1 MKRNILAI
9 LTLLC
14 LHGCKTVED
23 PFLES
28 MNGRMPVSS
37 GNRELPVDLASASLT
52 GLGEMP
58 IGLRQTS
65 VDASTRQVLIWANT
79 TTIAG
84 ENTLTI
90 SQSSPPRSAPLKG
103 PDRSEITR
111 SLRSEFPGVA
121 MSIDS
126 SLRQNAYGVYGTAT
140 GKLGQTGGCVYA
152 WQNID
157 RTNSLVD
164 LRLRYCH
171 ASLGPERLAELLDG
185 LVLRHAPPLSAGPS
199 AAYGYQGASLATR
212 ANSDAITAD
221 TDVEV
226 AASEVLAPAKREKS
240 DDSGTA
246 TLIPMPE

>member
-1 MKRNILAI
+1 MKRKILSV

-14 LHGCKTVED
+14 LHGCNTVED

-28 MNGRMPVSS
+28 MNGSMPVSS

-58 IGLRQTS
+58 IGLHQTS
-65 VDASTRQVLIWANT
+65 VDASTRQILIWANT

-90 SQSSPPRSAPLKG
+90 SQSPPSRSSLQRG

-121 MSIDS
+121 MSVDP

-140 GKLGQTGGCVYA
+140 GKLGQKGGCVYA

-157 RTNSLVD
+157 RTNSIVD

-171 ASLGPERLAELLDG
+171 ASLGPERLAELFDG
-185 LVLRHAPPLSAGPS
+185 LVLRHAPPLSARPS
-199 AAYGYQGASLATR
+199 VAYGYRAALVTR
-212 ANSDAITAD
+212 ANSDAKTVD
-221 TDVEV
+221 TEVE
-226 AASEVLAPAKREKS
+226 AASSQVIAPAGRENS